1 VRDDTVPVL
10 CLVAV
15 TQGSEEALMSPEE
28 LPELF
33 ARVHLV
39 VAQIPPGAVSSYG
52 DVAAIVGGGCDG
64 RLVGQALAALGEA
77 AAHVPWQR
85 VVSRDGTIST
95 RGLRQRELLEAE
107 GVAFDAQGRA
117 VMARHRW
124 PGPDPTWAS
133 AHRMAPLPPR
143 PDEPEQLPL
152 L

>member
-1 VRDDTVPVL
+1 M
-10 CLVAV
+10 
-15 TQGSEEALMSPEE
+15 SELD

-33 ARVHLV
+33 ARVQLV
-39 VAQIPPGAVSSYG
+39 VRQIPAGAVSSYG
-52 DVAAIVGGGCDG
+52 DVAAVVGGGCDG
-64 RLVGQALAALGEA
+64 RLVGQALAAIGA
-77 AAHVPWQR
+77 AEVPWQR

-124 PGPDPTWAS
+124 RGPDAEWAA
-133 AHRMAPLPPR
+133 AHRAHTLPPR
-143 PDEPEQLPL
+143 PDEPEQLTL